1 MPGRNTSWG
10 KDLFGFTISVHYG
23 RESMVEQLDSWQREC
38 VLKTVHI
45 TADQE
50 VESKAGTKGE
60 CYFQRST
67 V

>member
-1 MPGRNTSWG
+1 
-10 KDLFGFTISVHYG
+10 
-23 RESMVEQLDSWQREC
+23 MVEQLDSWQREC